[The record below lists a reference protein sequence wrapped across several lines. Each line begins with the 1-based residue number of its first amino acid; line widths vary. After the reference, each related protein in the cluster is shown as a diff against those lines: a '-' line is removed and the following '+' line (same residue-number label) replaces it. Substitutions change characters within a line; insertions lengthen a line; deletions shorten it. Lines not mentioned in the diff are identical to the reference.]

1 MSNIA
6 ILIACLLAGMGLR
19 ASGRAPDNAHLALN
33 AFIIHLALPA
43 LILGQLHGL
52 QLTREMLLPVA
63 MPWLLFAIAIA
74 FFVLLGR
81 ALQLSHEVTGALIIT
96 AGLAN
101 TSFVGLPMIEAF
113 YGSQDLST
121 GILIDQLGT
130 YLVLSTLGITV
141 AAVASSSS
149 ASFGVIAHR
158 VVTFPPLIALLLAL
172 VLSAVPYPAWLSQ
185 LLHRLGDT
193 LAPLALVSVGLQLR
207 LGQMIGCRTPL
218 ALGLGFKLLLAP
230 LLIAL
235 LYAGALSWSG
245 ETCRVTIFEAAMGPM
260 IGGSVVAM
268 QYGLA
273 PPLITLMVGVGIAA
287 SFVTLPFWYW
297 GLGLL

>member
-1 MSNIA
+1 MANIA
-6 ILIACLLAGMGLR
+6 ILVACLLAGVALR
-19 ASGRAPDNAHLALN
+19 AGRRAPDNAHIAIN
-33 AFIIHLALPA
+33 AFIIHVALPA

-52 QLTREMLLPVA
+52 RLNAQLLLPVA
-63 MPWLLFAIAIA
+63 MPWLLFSAAVL
-74 FFVLLGR
+74 FFVAVGR
-81 ALQLSHEVTGALIIT
+81 MLKIPAGVVGALIMT

-113 YGSQDLST
+113 YGREHLAT

-141 AAVASSSS
+141 ACIASS
-149 ASFGVIAHR
+149 ASASPAVIARR
-158 VVTFPPLIALLLAL
+158 VVTFPPLIALAAALLLA
-172 VLSAVPYPAWLSQ
+172 AVPYPAWLAEVFR
-185 LLHRLGDT
+185 RLGDT

-207 LGQMIGCRTPL
+207 LDQVSGYRMPL
-218 ALGLGFKLLLAP
+218 ALGLGFKLLLGP
-230 LLIAL
+230 LLITL

-245 ETCRVTIFEAAMGPM
+245 EMFRVTIFEAAMGPM

-273 PPLITLMVGVGIAA
+273 APLITLMVGLGIAA
-287 SFVTLPFWYW
+287 SFVTLPAWYL